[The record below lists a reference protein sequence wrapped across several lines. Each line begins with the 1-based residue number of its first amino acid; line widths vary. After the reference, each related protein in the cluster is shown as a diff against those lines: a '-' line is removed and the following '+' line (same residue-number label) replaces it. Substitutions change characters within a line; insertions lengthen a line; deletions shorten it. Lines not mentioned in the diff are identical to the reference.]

1 MAYSSGK
8 KPMMANMTAYNK
20 GYEPPEGSAG
30 GEAFG
35 AYSTK
40 TNPRPVPKKGSSIPA
55 GSDYGMNADRAKVMR
70 MKNEQASRERL
81 RGVGC

>member
-8 KPMMANMTAYNK
+8 DKMMSNMTAYNK
-20 GYEPPEGSAG
+20 GYKPPEGSAG

-40 TNPRPVPKKGSSIPA
+40 SNPRPVPKKGSSIHSTGPGA
-55 GSDYGMNADRAKVMR
+55 NSDHTKVMGL
-70 MKNEQASRERL
+70 KNEQVARERL